1 MKSSEKILIAGLIGA
16 VAGAVAG
23 ILFAPEEGKK
33 TRKNIAKSLD
43 EIKETVEDFVSKS
56 SETVSEKVRA
66 GRDAVMSSPIADKVS
81 EKIKNGKD
89 AVTKEAAKATST
101 SN

>member
-1 MKSSEKILIAGLIGA
+1 MKTTEKILIAGLVGA
-16 VAGAVAG
+16 AAGAITG

-43 EIKETVEDFVSKS
+43 EIKGSVDEFIAKS

-66 GRDAVMSSPIADKVS
+66 GREAVMSSPAADRVS
-81 EKIKNGKD
+81 EKIKNGKE
-89 AVTKEAAKATST
+89 AVKSKAST
-101 SN
+101 SA